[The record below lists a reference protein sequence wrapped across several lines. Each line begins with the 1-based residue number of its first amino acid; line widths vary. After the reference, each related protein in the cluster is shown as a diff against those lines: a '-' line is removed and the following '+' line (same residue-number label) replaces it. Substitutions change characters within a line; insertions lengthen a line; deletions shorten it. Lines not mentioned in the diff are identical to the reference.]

1 MQDSFCSLRWAL
13 YLEHIDLASQRF
25 LQIEDEPAEVEDGP
39 ARRELD
45 EEVDIAVAPRV
56 PSGYGTDYANMTC
69 SVSPRN
75 GEDFVS
81 AVAEIGE
88 RQPTRRLAN
97 DEPRPREHLEPDTQR
112 VREPRQGGDSWGD
125 LAALEPGDRGLGGAD
140 PGCKPGLRQSGGA
153 AGLGE
158 RATERF

>member
-1 MQDSFCSLRWAL
+1 MQDSFASLRWAL
-13 YLEHIDLASQRF
+13 HFEHIDLAPQRF

-56 PSGYGTDYANMTC
+56 PSGHGTDHANMTC
-69 SVSPRN
+69 SVPPRN
-75 GEDFVS
+75 GEDLVS

-97 DEPRPREHLEPDTQR
+97 DEPGPGEHLEVDTQR
-112 VREPRQGGDSWGD
+112 VREPRQGGDSRGD
-125 LAALEPGDRGLGGAD
+125 LAALEPSNRGLGGAD
-140 PGCKPGLRQSGGA
+140 PSSKPGLRQSGGA
-153 AGLGE
+153 AGPGE
-158 RATERF
+158 RATEGF